1 MTEIYFDGSC
11 SSRQMG
17 IGLVVIQDGVERENH
32 SRYAGAGNSNEAE
45 WVAFENALIL
55 AKRIKDK
62 SRAERIV
69 LKSDSRNVINQ
80 FNGRSR
86 VVLDDVVKRSIL
98 LASQVPDLKIK
109 WIRSEMDV
117 ADRHAR
123 AGSGCRS

>member
-1 MTEIYFDGSC
+1 
-11 SSRQMG
+11 MG
-17 IGLVVIQDGVERENH
+17 IGLVVIQDGIEKENH
-32 SRYAGAGNSNEAE
+32 SCYAGAGNSNEAE
-45 WVAFENALIL
+45 WVAFENALVL

-109 WIRSEMDV
+109 WIRSEMNV